1 MEDDSGNVI
10 SNIETIIA
18 NKTNDN
24 SEERMFSKQF
34 ALESMEFDRNRDY
47 FLVIKDTETDQY
59 MGKIPFKINLGIVND
74 FF

>member
-1 MEDDSGNVI
+1 
-10 SNIETIIA
+10 
-18 NKTNDN
+18 
-24 SEERMFSKQF
+24 MFSKQF

-59 MGKIPFKINLGIVND
+59 MGKIPFKINLGIVNE

>member
-1 MEDDSGNVI
+1 MKPFVS
-10 SNIETIIA
+10 

-24 SEERMFSKQF
+24 SEERMFSRQF